1 MTYPAAAPLQ
11 DRLAESVLQTLV
23 EVGPVTLAE
32 PRNYDARATF
42 MWSATL
48 ALNNLIGS
56 GVPQDWASHMIG
68 HELTAYY
75 GLDHAET
82 LAIVMLGVWR
92 HRLEQKRTKL
102 EQYGRRVWNVSTA
115 EEAIARTEAF
125 FHALGMPTR
134 LSDYQITAAD
144 AAEKVRSS
152 FCRTPGGLRRARRL
166 WPVRRHRRTAHACVR
181 YRGALVIVAGPP
193 RPSACATL
201 ALARGMPRWPW
212 PDCNGT
218 TSMSS
223 YNARCSC
230 ASPLGFAVLVCTSI
244 AWHQLAS

>member
-1 MTYPAAAPLQ
+1 
-11 DRLAESVLQTLV
+11 
-23 EVGPVTLAE
+23 LAE

-82 LAIVMLGVWR
+82 LAIVLPGVWR
-92 HRLEQKRTKL
+92 HRLAQKRTKL

-125 FHALGMPTR
+125 FLALGMPTR
-134 LSDYQITAAD
+134 LSDYQIPAAE
-144 AAEKVRSS
+144 AAEKVRTR
-152 FCRTPGGLRRARRL
+152 FAERRAAYGE
-166 WPVRRHRRTAHACVR
+166 H
-181 YRGALVIVAGPP
+181 GDFGP
-193 RPSACATL
+193 ADA
-201 ALARGMPRWPW
+201 A
-212 PDCNGT
+212 
-218 TSMSS
+218 
-223 YNARCSC
+223 
-230 ASPLGFAVLVCTSI
+230 AVLLMR
-244 AWHQLAS
+244 A